1 MVVIEGVADLI
12 SSAFS
17 SLVDYKL
24 HFNLFLNKFFN
35 TLNTLILI
43 INVNYII
50 DDVIF
55 QNTFKW
61 III

>member
-35 TLNTLILI
+35 TLILI
-43 INVNYII
+43 INVNYNI